1 VSPISKIFTR
11 RVPVIECNGYSH
23 IQKDW
28 TAPTNKYINEKSLG
42 ARKLQGLIKIAIIS
56 AIHNSYQKKISHDI
70 ETNLMSEK
78 TLFFQLVYL
87 TAFMEGHNKHR
98 NQC

>member
-28 TAPTNKYINEKSLG
+28 TAPTNNYINEKSLG

-56 AIHNSYQKKISHDI
+56 YGYMCPREVDLSCNKLHYVRTKI
-70 ETNLMSEK
+70 
-78 TLFFQLVYL
+78 
-87 TAFMEGHNKHR
+87 
-98 NQC
+98 